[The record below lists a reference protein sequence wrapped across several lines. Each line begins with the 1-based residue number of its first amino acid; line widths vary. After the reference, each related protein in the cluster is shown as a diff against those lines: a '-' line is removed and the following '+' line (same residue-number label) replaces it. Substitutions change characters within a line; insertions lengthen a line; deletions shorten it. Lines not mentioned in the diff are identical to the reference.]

1 MFLYFVQTNTFQA
14 ILATNGARSY
24 VIFLY
29 ADDEIQWTT
38 GSASNGVNGL
48 GGQSAQVGFN
58 VGDGVHAVIPA
69 SRTDAI
75 INITHT
81 SNVGTPGMWVFR
93 VDGEAVVMTAGCQPV
108 NTTNDNGNVCCV

>member
-1 MFLYFVQTNTFQA
+1 M
-14 ILATNGARSY
+14 
-24 VIFLY
+24 Y
-29 ADDEIQWTT
+29 ADGEIQWTT
-38 GSASNGVNGL
+38 GSASSGVDGL

-58 VGDGVHAVIPA
+58 VGDGRHTVIPA

-93 VDGEAVVMTAGCQPV
+93 VDGEDVVVTAGCQPM
-108 NTTNDNGNVCCV
+108 NTSNENGNVGYVHIVCHINFIVVYIFPF